1 MNRTSSYF
9 FLLALLLAVVSCTRQ
24 HQMPQ
29 LLVRA
34 DSAYMRGAYN
44 EADSLLSQY
53 LALTDKSND
62 EAVIRY
68 QELVELEQ
76 AYVHRKN
83 TDKDMRHAEN
93 LCRYY
98 DRKNTRHQYA
108 KALLLLADIY
118 FVSGDYPSAIESL
131 LKASNEVSRQSD
143 SWLKCLL
150 NRDRGDVYFYQ
161 GMYNECIP
169 FYRQYYQLAMF
180 NKDTLRMARAAH
192 CMGRVYTILSQR
204 DSCIYYY
211 KLAIDLGNNQ
221 AKSKGV
227 VPQSKNNLSN
237 RYIQLEEYDSARVYL
252 THEDYDDANWGYLY
266 LGENKLDS
274 ATYYFQKALG
284 RYKWK
289 GETEVLLQL
298 ARIETLRGNMKAAV
312 DYYEQLAAAKDSL
325 MVMTK
330 DEQTKQTEA
339 RFNLTSVKRELE
351 ESEHERIRMR
361 WLIAGLVVAVL
372 LVALTA
378 FVFWRLHKRNENNEK
393 MHSLLLE
400 KDRENYELRQ
410 DNDNYQEER
419 RRRIAQIQSS
429 ELYKRLTSPVTAN
442 DKKLSIEEWTELA
455 RLLDSAYNGFTHN
468 LTSRHTLSDTELRI
482 CYLVKLGGL
491 SNTQIADILS
501 RSPSAVTKSRQR
513 MNKKL
518 TGRDGTSD
526 DFNDF
531 IERL

>member
-1 MNRTSSYF
+1 MLKCTRSFLF
-9 FLLALLLAVVSCTRQ
+9 FTLLTVVSCSRPVQ
-24 HQMPQ
+24 EPQ
-29 LLVRA
+29 LLVEA
-34 DSAYMRGAYN
+34 DSAYMHGSYD
-44 EADSLLSQY
+44 EGDSLLSLY
-53 LALTDKSND
+53 LAQVDKSND
-62 EAVIRY
+62 EAIIRY

-76 AYVHRKN
+76 SFFNNTISDKN
-83 TDKDMRHAEN
+83 QRQAEN

-98 DRKNTRHQYA
+98 ENRNIHHHS
-108 KALLLLADIY
+108 KALLLLSEV
-118 FVSGDYPSAIESL
+118 FLKSGDYPSALNVL
-131 LKASNEVSRQSD
+131 LEAQDLAYQKGDVYLQCLISRA
-143 SWLKCLL
+143 
-150 NRDRGDVYFYQ
+150 RGDVYFLQ
-161 GMYNECIP
+161 QMYDDCIP
-169 FYRQYYQLAMF
+169 CYEDYYRLAKA
-180 NKDTLRMARAAH
+180 NRDTLRMARAAH
-192 CMGRVYTILSQR
+192 CMARVCIINQQV
-204 DSCIYYY
+204 DSCIAYF
-211 KLAIDLGNNQ
+211 KEAISLGERAIHQ
-221 AKSKGV
+221 GGI
-227 VPQSKNNLSN
+227 VPQSKNWLADI
-237 RYIQLEEYDSARVYL
+237 YIQIEEYDSARMYL
-252 THEDYDDANWGYLY
+252 THEGVDDANWGNLY
-266 LGENKLDS
+266 LAENKIDS
-274 ATYYFQKALG
+274 AAYYFRKTLG
-284 RYKWK
+284 RYKWL
-289 GETEVLLQL
+289 GETNVLHKL
-298 ARIETLRGNMKAAV
+298 ALLERYRGNMKAAL
-312 DYYEQLAAAKDSL
+312 DYYEQLSAAKDSL